1 MKIRH
6 LCALLGIAL
15 AAGGVLFIRSLVTSN
30 DAQATVVAERLLTS
44 VPLEADTHV
53 TRLTM
58 DYRPGGHVMQG
69 PPMMVLAATRS
80 DVPEGEIWVTRA
92 LFAQRRLTCPAV
104 GSEQMFLGQKGAYRL
119 KITKYLPWEKPVRGY
134 PNVFMSPA
142 TAARIT
148 EEWIA
153 QAPPTVAEV
162 APFLMSDGSRN
173 FDRSK
178 ALLLWAAVLT
188 ALSLLVNS
196 LFLSV
201 EARRRGLALMRV
213 IGLARGGVL
222 RLMAREALGLALGG
236 ALIGLILG
244 GGATALWTRTD
255 PVSFPEGMAIDW
267 RAAGAILILAPI
279 LGLLAMLWVLR
290 PALAVKPLELVSRR
304 TPRRRGLGMMIS
316 FACGFGAFV
325 AVEVWGTSLTA
336 SFIPSPEWP
345 DAIVSILPG
354 GVSSFQIERLRNLE
368 GVKWISELQPL
379 QVNLWPLE
387 ELKGGFGDAQ
397 AGKASSTPRG
407 KSGRPPMK
415 AYRNALLLASER
427 LPDFRFVA
435 GDFVTATNA
444 LATEDA
450 CIITEMMARARGLKL
465 GDNLRLACGDQE
477 AALQI
482 AGIVDLRWHMV
493 TSRGLVRGMNRMPV
507 NTDGPVFVSFDVL
520 ASFDWR
526 PQAFVQMTHLWLD
539 YEPDFLARFGVFE
552 AGRRVESAIR
562 HALGDAVRTDDDGNE
577 WGNTVRLH
585 ARDEVADG
593 TIAHGNDLVGA
604 MARIPYIFLV
614 IISLGFIAMIVASA
628 DARAAQFRV
637 MRAIGATRLQIAAV
651 LWREVLWTAAGGVF
665 FGLVG
670 GSLFGWLATFST
682 RSLMANWG
690 LPPSFYVPFL
700 TILRGALGALAVVAF
715 IAIPTALTRLR
726 PQR

>member
-6 LCALLGIAL
+6 FCALLGIAL

-30 DAQATVVAERLLTS
+30 DAQATVMAERLLAN
-44 VPLEADTHV
+44 VPLEADARV
-53 TRLTM
+53 TRLAM

-69 PPMMVLAATRS
+69 PPMMAVAATRS
-80 DVPEGEIWVTRA
+80 DVPDGEIWVTRA
-92 LFAQRRLTCPAV
+92 LFAQRRLTCPAL
-104 GSEQMFLGQKGAYRL
+104 GTEQMFVGQKGAYRL
-119 KITKYLPWEKPVRGY
+119 KITKYLPWGKPVRGY
-134 PNVFMSPA
+134 PNVFLSPT
-142 TAARIT
+142 TAATIT
-148 EEWIA
+148 EEWTP
-153 QAPPTVAEV
+153 QPPPTIAEL
-162 APFLMSDGSRN
+162 APFLKSDAGRN
-173 FDRSK
+173 FDRGK
-178 ALLLWAAVLT
+178 VLLLWAAVLT
-188 ALSLLVNS
+188 ALCLLINS

-201 EARRRGLALMRV
+201 EARRRSLALMRV
-213 IGLARGGVL
+213 IGLTRSGVL
-222 RLMAREALGLALGG
+222 RLMAAEALALALAG
-236 ALIGLILG
+236 ALIGIALG
-244 GGATALWTRTD
+244 CGATALWTLAD
-255 PVSFPEGMAIDW
+255 PVTFPEGMAIDW
-267 RAAGAILILAPI
+267 RAAGVILILAPI
-279 LGLLAMLWVLR
+279 LGLVATLWTLR

-304 TPRRRGLGMMIS
+304 ATRRRGLGMMIS

-354 GVSSFQIERLRNLE
+354 GVSAFQIEKLKNLE

-387 ELKGGFGDAQ
+387 ELKGGFGGAQ
-397 AGKASSTPRG
+397 EGKAAPRG
-407 KSGRPPMK
+407 QGGRPPRK

-427 LPDFRFVA
+427 LPNFRFVA
-435 GDFVTATNA
+435 GNLASATNA

-450 CIITEMMARARGLKL
+450 CVITEMMARARKLKL
-465 GDNLRLACGDQE
+465 GDDLKLACGDRE
-477 AALQI
+477 AALKI
-482 AGIVDLRWHMV
+482 VGIVDLRWHMV
-493 TSRGLVRGMNRMPV
+493 TSRGLVRGLNRMPV

-539 YEPDFLARFGVFE
+539 YKPDFLASHGVFE
-552 AGRRVESAIR
+552 AGRRVEAAIR
-562 HALGDAVRTDDDGNE
+562 QALGDAVRTDDDGNE

-593 TIAHGNDLVGA
+593 TLAHGADLVGA

-614 IISLGFIAMIVASA
+614 IISLGLIALIVASA

-637 MRAIGATRLQIAAV
+637 MRAIGATRFQIAAV
-651 LWREVLWTAAGGVF
+651 LWREALRTACGGVVI
-665 FGLVG
+665 GLLG

-690 LPPSFYVPFL
+690 LPPSFHVPL
-700 TILRGALGALAVVAF
+700 VTILWGALGALAVAAL
-715 IAIPTALTRLR
+715 IAIPTALIRLR
-726 PQR
+726 PRR